1 MKQEAKTILRNLLF
15 TGDAEIE
22 NLLNSEIDIE
32 GEIRALAENAED
44 IEYNNLMHHAFW
56 HKVNMLFDSSED
68 FNIVCNGLASSIL
81 IKEEKYDYYREHFA
95 SELEE
100 IEDYMNMEFEI
111 F

>member
-1 MKQEAKTILRNLLF
+1 MKQDAKTVLRNLLF

-32 GEIRALAENAED
+32 GEIRALAENGEC
-44 IEYNNLMHHAFW
+44 IEYNNLIYHAFW
-56 HKVNMLFDSSED
+56 HEVIMLFGSSKD
-68 FNIVCNGLASSIL
+68 FDIVCNSLASSIL
-81 IKEEKYDYYREHFA
+81 IKEDKYEYYREHFA

-100 IEDYMNMEFEI
+100 IEDYMNMEFEV

>member
-1 MKQEAKTILRNLLF
+1 MKQEAKIVLRNLLS

-32 GEIRALAENAED
+32 GEIRALAENGEC

-56 HKVNMLFDSSED
+56 HEVIMLFGSSKD
-68 FNIVCNGLASSIL
+68 FDIVCNGLASSIL
-81 IKEEKYDYYREHFA
+81 IKEEKYDYYKIHFA

-100 IEDYMNMEFEI
+100 IENYMNMEFEV

>member
-1 MKQEAKTILRNLLF
+1 MKQDAKTVLRNLLS
-15 TGDAEIE
+15 TGNAEIE

-32 GEIRALAENAED
+32 GEIRALAENGEC

-56 HKVNMLFDSSED
+56 HKVMILFDSSED
-68 FNIVCNGLASSIL
+68 FDIACNGLASSIL
-81 IKEEKYDYYREHFA
+81 IKEERYEYYRKYFA

-100 IEDYMNMEFEI
+100 IEDYMNMEFEV